1 MNHIERI
8 AALTSNNKQRIAD
21 PLDALIVRSW
31 ERCLANYSLDPEKGR
46 EPVMIERQ
54 TLVDHQDSVCE
65 LLGDFV
71 EEEMSLLYQRIA
83 GSGYSIILTDR
94 DGIILNYVGD
104 PALSEQFAKAGLRPG
119 AVWSEKHEGTN
130 GIGTCLYEKEPVT
143 IYREE
148 HFRSCHIQLTCSAS
162 PIFDS
167 RGDLLA
173 ILDVSSVNSRDSKQV
188 HQHTAALVKMSAKL
202 IENLGFIRQWRH
214 QWVLRFHSRA
224 EYVGHVG
231 EGLISVNESGH
242 ILAINQNALTQ
253 LGLSRRDALLQRSVQ
268 EIFNTTLP
276 LLIDWASRQS
286 NNVCLLQESR
296 QGRSYYALLRMP
308 QTPSSSAVHAANN
321 ASNTTPQFKQPTTY
335 NNETVVAV
343 NEQANSCIN
352 LANLAGRDPRM
363 SANMRYAQKV
373 MDKGIAILLQGETGT
388 GKEALAKSIH
398 EASLRGDKPFV
409 ALNCAAIPES
419 LIESELFGYKHGA
432 FTGARREGMRGKI
445 LQSHEGTLFLD
456 EIGDMPLSLQTRLLR
471 VLEEREVLPLGCEQ
485 PIAVKLNIISAT
497 HRNLNELIARGDFR
511 EDLYYRLN
519 GITLSLPALRER
531 TDLDHLI
538 RCVLA
543 MEHNERTPVEVSSE
557 AFEML
562 LRYDWPGNIR
572 QLRNVL
578 RTALALRT
586 GNMVAVEDLP
596 PEITGQATQISA
608 DYALLGAPMPRE
620 LSSPFL
626 DNNDDID
633 DAEDADNV
641 LKSAERNV
649 MLQELERHRWN
660 ITNTAAS
667 LKMSRNTLYRKM
679 KKHGIALPS
688 AN

>member
-8 AALTSNNKQRIAD
+8 IALTSNKARVAD
-21 PLDALIVRSW
+21 PLEALIVRSW
-31 ERCLANYSLDPEKGR
+31 ERCLDNYSLDPDNSR
-46 EPVMIERQ
+46 EPVVIERQ
-54 TLVDHQDSVCE
+54 TLVDHQDYVRE
-65 LLGDFV
+65 LLGNFV

-83 GSGYSIILTDR
+83 GSGYSVILTDR

-104 PALSEQFAKAGLRPG
+104 PALTDQFIKAGLRPG
-119 AVWSEKHEGTN
+119 AVWSEKQEGTN

-143 IYREE
+143 IYRDE
-148 HFRSCHIQLTCSAS
+148 HFRSCHTQLTCSAS

-167 RGDLLA
+167 QGDLLA

-188 HQHTAALVKMSAKL
+188 HQHTGALVKMSAKL
-202 IENLGFIRQWRH
+202 IENLGFLRQWRH

-231 EGLISVNESGH
+231 EGLIAVNESGD

-253 LGLSRRDALLQRSVQ
+253 LGLSRRTALLQRNVNTV
-268 EIFNTTLP
+268 FNTTLP
-276 LLIDWASRQS
+276 LLVDWSSRQA
-286 NNVCLLQESR
+286 NNVCLLQESQ
-296 QGRSYYALLRMP
+296 QGRSYYALLRIP
-308 QTPSSSAVHAANN
+308 QTPTNSALHC
-321 ASNTTPQFKQPTTY
+321 TQKQNSTMMTKSEQSEAIVAI
-335 NNETVVAV
+335 NETH
-343 NEQANSCIN
+343 NTCIN
-352 LANLAGRDPRM
+352 LANLAGRDSRM

-373 MDKGIAILLQGETGT
+373 MNKGIAILLQGETGT

-398 EASLRGDKPFV
+398 EASQRAHKPFV

-445 LQSHEGTLFLD
+445 LQSNEGTLFLD

-485 PIAVKLNIISAT
+485 PIPVKLNIISAT
-497 HRNLNELIARGDFR
+497 HHHLNELIANGDFR

-519 GITLSLPALRER
+519 GITLTLPPLRER
-531 TDLDHLI
+531 SDLEHLI
-538 RCVLA
+538 QCVLA
-543 MEHNERTPVEVSSE
+543 MENTEGTPVEITTE
-557 AFEML
+557 AFEL
-562 LRYDWPGNIR
+562 LLNYEWPGNIR

-578 RTALALRT
+578 RTALALRAGT
-586 GNMVAVEDLP
+586 VITSDDLP
-596 PEITGQATQISA
+596 PEMGHYSDLTRCASNTATLSFHEQTITVET
-608 DYALLGAPMPRE
+608 PMPSE
-620 LSSPFL
+620 SQQC
-626 DNNDDID
+626 NHTMT
-633 DAEDADNV
+633 AENV
-641 LKSAERNV
+641 LKSAERSV

-688 AN
+688 AS